1 MTEYRWPA
9 PGAAGVSDRSAG
21 VIGGRDLSRRTVLR
35 AGAAAGIGAMAA
47 GTLPAAAGR
56 AAPGARVAVL
66 GGGVA
71 GLTAAHELAERG
83 FRVTVYERRALGG
96 KARSMPVP
104 GTAADG
110 RPDLPGE
117 HGFRFF
123 PGFYQHI
130 PDTMRRIPFGGNANG
145 VWDNLVG
152 VPDARFARADADDI
166 RAPLGFGRMDA
177 ATPAGMRESLA
188 SVISTTLK
196 MPAEEG
202 LFFANRLLV
211 FNTSCDARRLGQWE
225 HTSWSDFVGAHA
237 RSHEFRALVS
247 RTLTSLLVAAK
258 DELAS
263 VRTIG
268 SMGEQFLGNPMQ
280 IGNDGDLDRV
290 LNGPTNTAWIDP
302 WIARLTE
309 LGVRFELGAEVRGLQ
324 VRDRRITGARI
335 VTDGTQETVD
345 ADHFVVA
352 LPAER
357 ARDLWNADILA
368 AWPQLAAMSRLV
380 TDWMSGIQF
389 YLRSRPDLGA
399 GHAAYIDSPWS
410 LTSIAQNTLW
420 ARKLDQYGD
429 GTVQDCLSVDISD
442 WNTPGILFGKTA
454 KECTHEEIAK
464 ETWAQIRAHLN
475 DRAEIL
481 RDADLHSWFLDPGIS
496 WNAERGENANADPLL
511 INTAG
516 SWELRPE
523 AHGGVENLYLAGDY
537 VRTGIDLATMEGANE
552 SARTA
557 VNALLDVT
565 GSDAPRCRT
574 FTLWRA
580 PELEPFRR
588 ADADAYAAGRPNA
601 FDIAL

>member
-1 MTEYRWPA
+1 MAEQRWPTS
-9 PGAAGVSDRSAG
+9 GAAEVPGRSAG
-21 VIGGRDLSRRTVLR
+21 PGAFTRRTVLR
-35 AGAAAGIGAMAA
+35 ATAAAGIGAAA
-47 GTLPAAAGR
+47 VAAL
-56 AAPGARVAVL
+56 PGATARARTKSRVAVL

-83 FRVTVYERRALGG
+83 FEVTVYERRALGG

-104 GTAADG
+104 ATGTDG

-130 PDTMRRIPFGGNANG
+130 PDTMRRIPFGENTNG

-166 RAPLGFGRMDA
+166 RAPLGFGRVNA
-177 ATPAGMRESLA
+177 ATAEGMRESLA
-188 SVISTTLK
+188 AVIATTLK
-196 MPAEEG
+196 MPPAEG

-211 FNTSCDARRLGQWE
+211 FNTSCDARRFGQWE
-225 HTSWSDFVGAHA
+225 HTSWSDFVGAHG

-258 DELAS
+258 DDLAS

-290 LNGPTNTAWIDP
+290 LNGPTNVAWIDP
-302 WIARLTE
+302 WVARLRE
-309 LGVRFELGAEVRGLQ
+309 LGVRFELDAEVRGLE

-335 VTDGTQETVD
+335 IHGAGTSETVT

-357 ARDLWNADILA
+357 ARDLWNADILS

-389 YLRSRPDLGA
+389 YLRRRPGLGA
-399 GHAAYIDSPWS
+399 GHSAYIDSPWS
-410 LTSIAQNTLW
+410 LTSIAQDTLW
-420 ARKLDQYGD
+420 ARKLPEYGD
-429 GTVQDCLSVDISD
+429 GTVLECLSVDISD

-454 KECTHEEIAK
+454 KQCTHEEIAR
-464 ETWAQIRAHLN
+464 ETWAQILAHLN
-475 DRAEIL
+475 DRDEML

-496 WNAERGENANADPLL
+496 WNADRGENANADPLL

-516 SWELRPE
+516 SWDLRPE

-537 VRTGIDLATMEGANE
+537 VRTHIDLATMEGANE
-552 SARTA
+552 SARAA
-557 VNALLDVT
+557 VNALLEVT
-565 GSDAPRCRT
+565 GSDAPRCAT
-574 FTLWRA
+574 YTLWRA
-580 PELEPFRR
+580 PELEPLRR
-588 ADADAYAAGRPNA
+588 ADADAYAAGRPNV
-601 FDIAL
+601 FDIQL

>member
-1 MTEYRWPA
+1 MAEHRWPA
-9 PGAAGVSDRSAG
+9 SGAAKVPGRSAG
-21 VIGGRDLSRRTVLR
+21 VGAYTRRTVLR
-35 AGAAAGIGAMAA
+35 ATAAAGIGAAA
-47 GTLPAAAGR
+47 VAALPGATAR
-56 AAPGARVAVL
+56 ARPTARVAVL

-83 FRVTVYERRALGG
+83 FAVTVYERRALGG

-104 GTAADG
+104 GTGTEG

-130 PDTMRRIPFGGNANG
+130 PDTMRRIPFEGNANG

-166 RAPLGFGRMDA
+166 RTPLGFGRVDTA
-177 ATPAGMRESLA
+177 SPEGMRESLA
-188 SVISTTLK
+188 SVLSTTLK
-196 MPAEEG
+196 MTPAEG

-211 FNTSCDARRLGQWE
+211 FNTSCDARRFGQWE
-225 HTSWSDFVGAHA
+225 HTAWSDFVGAHA

-280 IGNDGDLDRV
+280 IGHDGDLDRV
-290 LNGPTNTAWIDP
+290 LNGPTNVAWIDP
-302 WIARLTE
+302 WVARLRE
-309 LGVRFELGAEVRGLQ
+309 LGVRFEVGAEVRGLE
-324 VRDRRITGARI
+324 VRDRRVTGARI
-335 VTDGTQETVD
+335 VTGSGAAETVT
-345 ADHFVVA
+345 ADHFIVA

-357 ARDLWNADILA
+357 ARDLWNADILS
-368 AWPQLAAMSRLV
+368 AWPQLASMSRLF

-389 YLRSRPDLGA
+389 YLRHRPGLGS

-410 LTSIAQNTLW
+410 LTSIAQNALW
-420 ARKLDQYGD
+420 SRKLDQYGD
-429 GTVQDCLSVDISD
+429 GTVLDCLSVDISD

-464 ETWAQIRAHLN
+464 EAWAQILAHLN
-475 DRAEIL
+475 DRDQVL
-481 RDADLHSWFLDPGIS
+481 GDADLHSWFLDPGIT
-496 WNAERGENANADPLL
+496 WNAERAENANADPLL

-523 AHGGVENLYLAGDY
+523 PHGGVENLFLAGDY
-537 VRTGIDLATMEGANE
+537 VRTNIDLATMEGANE
-552 SARTA
+552 SARAA
-557 VNALLDVT
+557 VNALLEVT
-565 GSDAPRCRT
+565 GSNAPRCPT
-574 FTLWRA
+574 YTLWRA
-580 PELEPFRR
+580 PELEPLRR

-601 FDIAL
+601 FDIQF